1 MKATTTLSSLSERP
15 RVAETK
21 GFAWEVLLNWM
32 PAARSDHFSL
42 MRGWD
47 SLVPGPEDGGTSP
60 GTGPLPQ
67 QREKVQHVGQES
79 EGIGGAITGH
89 QQTVPRP
96 LQGQYCFRRQREP
109 GVSNNTEQQQQDL
122 LSEDRGKGGKQRW
135 QRNKTGQ
142 ERGGEGGRRR
152 WGGGAGAGRAG
163 RRGVGEVRARGP
175 GLQAPCSG
183 VAQPTQSRKA
193 RTAVFLK
200 SFWC

>member
-15 RVAETK
+15 RAAETK

-109 GVSNNTEQQQQDL
+109 GVSNNTEQQQQDS

-142 ERGGEGGRRR
+142 EL
-152 WGGGAGAGRAG
+152 GGA
-163 RRGVGEVRARGP
+163 VT
-175 GLQAPCSG
+175 SG
-183 VAQPTQSRKA
+183 IS
-193 RTAVFLK
+193 
-200 SFWC
+200 